1 MRATC
6 LWLSRFFG
14 RLADWFGQ
22 PNIDTAALQ
31 QRMRTL
37 LSKDDLTED
46 EEAELANIITQF
58 NGRVIVLPSKG
69 SL

>member
-1 MRATC
+1 MRAAC

-14 RLADWFGQ
+14 RLADWFA
-22 PNIDTAALQ
+22 PTPVDVSALHE
-31 QRMRTL
+31 RMREL
-37 LSKDDLTED
+37 LSKDDLSEE

-58 NGRVIVLPSKG
+58 NGRVIVLPSKE